1 MTASPASVKRLL
13 TALKNYVKAHPDA
26 AISPTK
32 TIQYGG
38 SPALL
43 EMRDAV
49 TEILTPRYRAVRV
62 VGDVWGIED
71 RLGTSVTQH
80 VADHLTEKQ
89 ARAVEATL
97 NHEEEQS

>member
-1 MTASPASVKRLL
+1 MTASPESVKRLL
-13 TALKNYVKAHPDA
+13 TALKHYVKAHPDA

-32 TIQYGG
+32 VLQYGG
-38 SPALL
+38 SSAML
-43 EMRDAV
+43 EMRAAV
-49 TEILTPRYRAVRV
+49 AEVLTPRYTAVRL
-62 VGDVWGIED
+62 VGTTWGIED
-71 RLGTSVTQH
+71 RLGTSTTKH